1 MVIDKLNVT
10 ITKTADGKRDYVQIM
25 SEDMLSINV
34 VFIADYIKLQDHR
47 DETAKTKE
55 KS

>member
-1 MVIDKLNVT
+1 MVIDKLTVT

-25 SEDMLSINV
+25 SEDMLSINT

-47 DETAKTKE
+47 DETDKGKE
-55 KS
+55 QS